1 MRGGLD
7 SASHLSLRTAACMLS
22 GDPRDPA
29 AGERVRRAVDLQL
42 RRAGVEAQDSDDVRT
57 EVVLALLC
65 APAGELPLPLELV
78 CARASAIARH
88 KAIDHGRRRARA
100 PLAFGHALPEP
111 AADGPWPGSLA
122 DGLDEVTAAAH
133 RRRVHA
139 DLVLA
144 LGRLDA
150 PQRAAIAAHADGGAA
165 RAAGLPRSTYYRVLA
180 HAQARLRSDLRGR
193 LAGVGALGGLVQR
206 AREVLQHVEAVHGAA
221 AAATAAVAVTAV
233 VALGVHDES
242 AHHLPLPVPAVAV
255 VSSGGRVAAAP
266 VTVAQG
272 APAAAAPRERVIAPG
287 LSPAT
292 APPRA
297 AAAASTPA
305 RLPCPYDPS
314 TYDC

>member
-1 MRGGLD
+1 MLAGD
-7 SASHLSLRTAACMLS
+7 AC
-22 GDPRDPA
+22 DPA
-29 AGERVRRAVDLQL
+29 AGERVRRAVDQQL

-100 PLAFGHALPEP
+100 PLAFGDALPEP
-111 AADGPWPGSLA
+111 AVEGARPGSLA
-122 DGLDEVTAAAH
+122 DGLDEVTAVAH
-133 RRRVHA
+133 GRRVRA

-144 LGRLDA
+144 LDRLDA
-150 PQRAAIAAHADGGAA
+150 PQRAAIVAHAEGGAA

-193 LAGVGALGGLVQR
+193 LTGIGALGGVAQR

-221 AAATAAVAVTAV
+221 AAATAAVAVTAAV
-233 VALGVHDES
+233 VLGVHDER
-242 AHHLPLPVPAVAV
+242 AHRLPPAVAV
-255 VSSGGRVAAAP
+255 VAAVSHGGRVAAVP
-266 VTVAQG
+266 VTVTRG
-272 APAAAAPRERVIAPG
+272 APAAPALRQRALPPAIAP
-287 LSPAT
+287 A
-292 APPRA
+292 RA
-297 AAAASTPA
+297 AAPASSPA
-305 RLPCPYDPS
+305 SSSCTYDPS

>member
-1 MRGGLD
+1 MGGSRN

-22 GDPRDPA
+22 GDARDPA

-57 EVVLALLC
+57 EVVLALLG
-65 APAGELPLPLELV
+65 APSGELPLPLELV

-88 KAIDHGRRRARA
+88 KAIDHRRRRARA
-100 PLAFGHALPEP
+100 PLAFGDALPEP
-111 AADGPWPGSLA
+111 AAEGHRPGSLA

-133 RRRVHA
+133 RRRVSA

-165 RAAGLPRSTYYRVLA
+165 GAAGLPRSTYYRVLA
-180 HAQARLRSDLRGR
+180 HAQARMRSDLRGR
-193 LAGVGALGGLVQR
+193 LAGVGALGGLAQR

-221 AAATAAVAVTAV
+221 AAATAAVAVTAA
-233 VALGVHDES
+233 VALAVHDES
-242 AHHLPLPVPAVAV
+242 AHHLPSPVPVVAA

-266 VTVAQG
+266 VTVARA
-272 APAAAAPRERVIAPG
+272 APAVAALRQRVTAPV
-287 LSPAT
+287 PAT
-292 APPRA
+292 AIAPSRA
-297 AAAASTPA
+297 AAAASPPA
-305 RLPCPYDPS
+305 PRPCPYDPS
-314 TYDC
+314 SYDC